1 MEITYSFSEIIKC
14 ESGALLSAVKQSD
27 AAEFFKIILENQIH
41 FSKFEF
47 IAPNFKSVAD
57 VEKIIAKLNEFKD
70 SKKGVNYGLWI
81 DGSLSGLFTVNSTN
95 WETQT
100 ADVGYWLIES
110 AIGKGQ
116 AFSGLCALCNS
127 LRTMGFK
134 VLTASTAVSN
144 IRSQNL
150 LTKVGFRKEKIL
162 EQNITVG
169 SKAVDEILFIS
180 SLSS

>member
-1 MEITYSFSEIIKC
+1 MQITYSFSEIIKC

-27 AAEFFKIILENQIH
+27 AAEFFKIILENQFH

-47 IAPNFKSVAD
+47 IAPNFRSVED
-57 VEKIIAKLNEFKD
+57 VERIIGKLNEFKD
-70 SKKGVNYGLWI
+70 NKKGVNYGLWI
-81 DGSLSGLFTVNSTN
+81 DGNLSGLFTVNSTN

-110 AIGKGQ
+110 ATGRGL

-127 LRTMGFK
+127 LRKLGFK
-134 VLTASTAVSN
+134 MLTATTAVSN

-162 EQNITVG
+162 EQNITVCG
-169 SKAVDEILFIS
+169 KAIDEILFIY
-180 SLSS
+180 SLSN